1 MRKKFYILTLFFA
14 ILGFISTAQTAEE
27 WFQNG
32 NMAYT
37 NAAYKKALEA
47 YHKALETGEHSAA
60 LYYNLGNTYY
70 RLNEV
75 AESIYY
81 FEKGLILKPQDPDLS
96 NNILFAKNMTLDA
109 IEKLPQTQITAFNN
123 KLMGMMNTNQWAWLT
138 LLLVWLFSIL
148 LIIYLWIQSSKSKKQ
163 LFVSALVLG
172 LLGVVS
178 YTITSTKYMK
188 LHSEQFGIVFSE
200 VIQVNNEPNQRS
212 EVQFILHEGTKVQIL
227 EQFQDWQKIRIANGA
242 EGWVSGAMIREL

>member
-1 MRKKFYILTLFFA
+1 
-14 ILGFISTAQTAEE
+14 
-27 WFQNG
+27 
-32 NMAYT
+32 
-37 NAAYKKALEA
+37 
-47 YHKALETGEHSAA
+47 
-60 LYYNLGNTYY
+60 
-70 RLNEV
+70 
-75 AESIYY
+75 
-81 FEKGLILKPQDPDLS
+81 
-96 NNILFAKNMTLDA
+96 MTLDA

-123 KLMGMMNTNQWAWLT
+123 KLMGMMHTNQWAWLT

-178 YTITSTKYMK
+178 YTITSTKYTK

-212 EVQFILHEGTKVQIL
+212 EVQFILHEGTKSSNPRAISRLAKNPNCQWCRRLGFRSYDSRIIIL
-227 EQFQDWQKIRIANGA
+227 NE
-242 EGWVSGAMIREL
+242 

>member
-1 MRKKFYILTLFFA
+1 
-14 ILGFISTAQTAEE
+14 
-27 WFQNG
+27 
-32 NMAYT
+32 
-37 NAAYKKALEA
+37 
-47 YHKALETGEHSAA
+47 
-60 LYYNLGNTYY
+60 
-70 RLNEV
+70 
-75 AESIYY
+75 
-81 FEKGLILKPQDPDLS
+81 
-96 NNILFAKNMTLDA
+96 MTLDA

-123 KLMGMMNTNQWAWLT
+123 KLMGMMNTNQWVWLT